1 MDTSSSTPLDALRQ
15 VLKARNLDGWIM
27 PISDPHLSEQVPDHW
42 QSVRWLTGFTG
53 SNAVVCVTEKKAAL
67 FTDSRYW
74 IQAEEQLK
82 NTPFQ
87 LIKSNGVNTR
97 TPIDWMCSETGKKAN
112 IGLAKSLWS
121 VGQIHEFE
129 RILLNKPNH
138 SRTLQLVDDVV
149 DLAWTESRPSKPLN
163 VIKPLPGG
171 LGKIETKL
179 NRLRCALDKE
189 KVEAVCLSSLA
200 DIAWLLNCRGSDIP
214 NNPVFFSHML
224 VTKNEA
230 HLYIEPIKLGSSLLT
245 ALESHGIQVHR
256 PTYFEQDLRKKAKSH
271 KFIFDPNCQSFAIY
285 EQIYDLPHKKGQAP
299 VLKLKQKKS
308 QDEYRGIRMAMEHDG
323 IALLEFYAE
332 LEQRLTNGETV
343 TELDVVQMVDYQR
356 AKCPEFLDNS
366 FQTIAAFGPHAALPH
381 YSPTPET
388 TLPLKDGLLLVDS
401 GGHYLTGTTD
411 ITRMSGIGQ
420 VSQAMINDV
429 TTVLKGMIAL
439 ATCIVPV
446 GTSGSQLD
454 TIARQ
459 PLWAEGLD
467 FLHGTGHGVGY
478 CLNVHEGPFYI
489 SRYATATGT
498 DGLQKHQL
506 VSDEPGVYRKDQW
519 GVRIENL
526 IFSKETL
533 KKSPF
538 DEFLKFE
545 VMTLCPI
552 DTRILNVERLTVKEI
567 DWLNHYHAHV
577 KKVLTNTVLS
587 PRARRWLEE
596 RTKPI
601 AKYN

>member
-1 MDTSSSTPLDALRQ
+1 
-15 VLKARNLDGWIM
+15 
-27 PISDPHLSEQVPDHW
+27 
-42 QSVRWLTGFTG
+42 
-53 SNAVVCVTEKKAAL
+53 
-67 FTDSRYW
+67 
-74 IQAEEQLK
+74 
-82 NTPFQ
+82 
-87 LIKSNGVNTR
+87 
-97 TPIDWMCSETGKKAN
+97 
-112 IGLAKSLWS
+112 
-121 VGQIHEFE
+121 
-129 RILLNKPNH
+129 
-138 SRTLQLVDDVV
+138 
-149 DLAWTESRPSKPLN
+149 
-163 VIKPLPGG
+163 
-171 LGKIETKL
+171 
-179 NRLRCALDKE
+179 
-189 KVEAVCLSSLA
+189 
-200 DIAWLLNCRGSDIP
+200 
-214 NNPVFFSHML
+214 
-224 VTKNEA
+224 
-230 HLYIEPIKLGSSLLT
+230 
-245 ALESHGIQVHR
+245 
-256 PTYFEQDLRKKAKSH
+256 
-271 KFIFDPNCQSFAIY
+271 
-285 EQIYDLPHKKGQAP
+285 
-299 VLKLKQKKS
+299 
-308 QDEYRGIRMAMEHDG
+308 MAMEHDG
-323 IALLEFYAE
+323 IALLEFYAD
-332 LEQRLTNGETV
+332 LEQRLANGETV
-343 TELDVVQMVDYQR
+343 TELDVVKMVDYQR
-356 AKCPEFLDNS
+356 AKCPEFLDNN

-388 TLPLKDGLLLVDS
+388 NLPLKDGLLLVDS

-439 ATCIVPV
+439 ATCVVPV

-489 SRYATATGT
+489 SRYATATGA

-552 DTRILNVERLTVKEI
+552 DTRILNVERLTVQEI

-601 AKYN
+601 AKHN

>member
-15 VLKARNLDGWIM
+15 VLKAKNLDGWIM

-74 IQAEEQLK
+74 IQAEEQLE

-87 LIKSNGVNTR
+87 LIKSNGANAR
-97 TPIDWMCSETGKKAN
+97 TPIDWMCSATGKKAN

-129 RILLNKPNH
+129 RLLQDKPNH

-171 LGKIETKL
+171 LKEIETKL
-179 NRLRCALDKE
+179 NRLRRALDKE

-224 VTKNEA
+224 VTENEA
-230 HLYIEPIKLGSSLLT
+230 HLYIEPIKLGSALLT

-256 PTYFEQDLRKKAKSH
+256 PMYFEQDLRAKAKSH
-271 KFIFDPNCQSFAIY
+271 KFIFDPNSQSFAIY
-285 EQIYDLPHKKGQAP
+285 EHIYDLPHKEGQAP

-323 IALLEFYAE
+323 IALLEFYAD
-332 LEQRLTNGETV
+332 LEQRLANGETV
-343 TELDVVQMVDYQR
+343 TELDVVKMVDYQR

-388 TLPLKDGLLLVDS
+388 NLPLKDGLLLVDS

-439 ATCIVPV
+439 ATCVVPV

-489 SRYATATGT
+489 SRYATATGA

-552 DTRILNVERLTVKEI
+552 DTRILNIERLTVKEI

-601 AKYN
+601 AKHN